1 MRQAV
6 RRFGGSLI
14 RCAAGF
20 AVFLAVYPAN
30 RLTAQVGHDPAHS
43 PYRDIQRGV
52 GPVFFAGHLSG
63 DRGRADA
70 GPSNALGIGARYEL
84 PLGRATL
91 AQFTVAYLK
100 GDRFIVNSALSD
112 TAQGRRT
119 GPVDTD
125 ILFTEFALQLRLTG
139 GKTWHG
145 FAPYVGGGI
154 GLAFDAR
161 SPGDTTDSGYQ
172 FGTKLTFSG
181 ATGVRWHATRKVT
194 VQLDGRAVFWR
205 LRYPL
210 SFHQLGPDGARVI
223 SIDHPLTEWT
233 THPWVSLGIGWI
245 F

>member
-6 RRFGGSLI
+6 RRLGSRVI
-14 RCAAGF
+14 RYACGF
-20 AVFLAVYPAN
+20 AVLLTAYPAN
-30 RLTAQVGHDPAHS
+30 RLTAQVGHDPATS

-70 GPSNALGIGARYEL
+70 GPGSALGIGARYEL
-84 PLGRATL
+84 PLGRATV
-91 AQFTVAYLK
+91 AQLTVAYLK
-100 GDRFIVNSALSD
+100 GDRFIRNPFVSD
-112 TAQGRRT
+112 TAPTRRT

-125 ILFTEFALQLRLTG
+125 LLFTEFALQLRLTG

-145 FAPYVGGGI
+145 LAPYFGGGI
-154 GLAFDAR
+154 GLAFDTR

-181 ATGVRWHATRKVT
+181 ATGVRWHVARKVT
-194 VQLDGRAVFWR
+194 VHVDGRMVFWR
-205 LRYPL
+205 LKYPL
-210 SFHQLGPDGARVI
+210 SFHSLGPDGNRVV
-223 SIDHPLTEWT
+223 SILQPLTEWT